1 MVVRV
6 LTFEILKE
14 LYNADLNFVVWENIF
29 LRVLLII
36 SWSKKVFFSKAT
48 NYAILNVLCKGQLSK
63 KLVKSL
69 ARHVG
74 REKIF
79 AHARNFYWPKL
90 TYDVMSPMRSCKTC
104 QIAKS
109 HNQNTGL
116 YIPFPI
122 PKALLEDINLDFVLC
137 LPQTQRN
144 KDSIL
149 VLVDRFSKISF
160 CSL

>member
-1 MVVRV
+1 M
-6 LTFEILKE
+6 
-14 LYNADLNFVVWENIF
+14 
-29 LRVLLII
+29 
-36 SWSKKVFFSKAT
+36 
-48 NYAILNVLCKGQLSK
+48 
-63 KLVKSL
+63 KSL

-79 AHARNFYWPKL
+79 ARARNFYWPKL
-90 TYDVMSPMRSCKTC
+90 TYDVMSPMRSCRTC

-109 HNQNTGL
+109 HSQTTGL
-116 YIPFPI
+116 YIPFPV